1 LADLNRQV
9 RDWLALTANVR
20 IHGTT
25 GEAPCARWPQEGLTP
40 LLDKP
45 DYDTRVIVFRRST
58 KDCYVAY
65 DGNYYSVPADQAQQL
80 LQLQVAESGQLLIL
94 DAQGQVVAE
103 HSLVPGRNQRLSVPV
118 HFVGLFARTPR
129 PAAPQARQTP
139 ASPTLA
145 GWPVPEVEIRPLS
158 WYDALL
164 ETPA

>member
-1 LADLNRQV
+1 
-9 RDWLALTANVR
+9 
-20 IHGTT
+20 
-25 GEAPCARWPQEGLTP
+25 
-40 LLDKP
+40 
-45 DYDTRVIVFRRST
+45 
-58 KDCYVAY
+58 VAY

-103 HSLVPGRNQRLSVPV
+103 HGLVPGRNQRLSVPV
-118 HFVGLFARTPR
+118 HFVGLYARTPR